1 MHNRYERTR
10 ETLLNPYVHWPA
22 LFVLT
27 VFLFLFSA
35 VPGQAA
41 PEDTQPVKT
50 GEYNCV
56 SYPGVGTR
64 VLKLF
69 REPDG
74 TVYFSLDARNGYGK
88 SKQYDNRDGQVCQLA
103 GVFRQEGNRG
113 VLDAGTVFFSH
124 PMELKLHH
132 RAPVK
137 IIYHAEIVGD
147 EIHISQN
154 ENEKTGFTEYIK
166 LQGVYKYKETGKPL
180 VIDNTLALYRV
191 ENLSGNAKKAGFD
204 PRKIVELDMEQY
216 EDAAYEN
223 TQSWRISVF
232 TEDRRHY
239 DYRVALNGREISKL
253 TRMGLWLIVKD
264 GVPFE
269 GEIPK

>member
-1 MHNRYERTR
+1 MKICYEMIKTKRFF
-10 ETLLNPYVHWPA
+10 LLVLSLCLLLLSP
-22 LFVLT
+22 LT
-27 VFLFLFSA
+27 V
-35 VPGQAA
+35 QAA
-41 PEDTQPVKT
+41 PDNATPVKT
-50 GEYNCV
+50 GEYHCV
-56 SYPGVGTR
+56 SYPGIGTR
-64 VLKLF
+64 VLKLC

-88 SKQYDNRDGQVCQLA
+88 SKQYDNRNGQVCQLA

-147 EIHISQN
+147 EIHISQK

-166 LQGVYKYKETGKPL
+166 LEGVYKYKETGKPF

-191 ENLSGNAKKAGFD
+191 ENLPGNAKKAGFD
-204 PRKIVELDMEQY
+204 PRKIVELEMEQY
-216 EDAAYEN
+216 EDGAFEN

-232 TEDRRHY
+232 TEDRKYY
-239 DYRVALNGREISKL
+239 DYRVALNGRDISKL
-253 TRMGLWLIVKD
+253 TRLGLWLIVKD
-264 GVPFE
+264 GVPSE

>member
-1 MHNRYERTR
+1 MKYCYGIANLKRFFFFILE
-10 ETLLNPYVHWPA
+10 LC
-22 LFVLT
+22 LFVLIPVT
-27 VFLFLFSA
+27 
-35 VPGQAA
+35 GQTA
-41 PEDTQPVKT
+41 PDNTQPVKT
-50 GEYNCV
+50 GEYHCV
-56 SYPGVGTR
+56 SYPGIGTR

-88 SKQYDNRDGQVCQLA
+88 SKQYNNRDGQVCQLA

-137 IIYHAEIVGD
+137 IIYHAEMVGD
-147 EIHISQN
+147 EIHVTQE

-166 LQGVYKYKETGKPL
+166 LEGVYKYKETDKPL

-191 ENLSGNAKKAGFD
+191 ENLPGNAKKAGFD

-216 EDAAYEN
+216 EDGAFEN
-223 TQSWRISVF
+223 TQSWRIEIL
-232 TEDRRHY
+232 TEDRKY
-239 DYRVALNGREISKL
+239 YCYRVALNGRDISKL
-253 TRMGLWLIVKD
+253 TGLGLWLIVKD
-264 GVPFE
+264 GVPCE
-269 GEIPK
+269 GDIPK